1 MKTRNMLLIIL
12 LVIYV
17 PIWAKGK
24 AVISGYIKDLYLS
37 KPINGI
43 TITLI
48 GDKLIYQCL
57 SDSNGFYQFKNIPK
71 GQYKLILQ
79 DENYSKEYREN
90 VQITDKT
97 SFSEQSFNLI
107 PYLTD
112 VLSNSRSHFGCGYVV
127 YYSEIESSN
136 IIKLLR
142 KVPNQNINMIAA
154 YVRGVDSRNGE
165 TPIIRG
171 SRPEGTAYYI
181 DGVRI
186 ANPNTGEVVI
196 GKQ

>member
-1 MKTRNMLLIIL
+1 MKIRNMLLIIL

-24 AVISGYIKDLYLS
+24 AIISGYIKDLYLS

-57 SDSNGFYQFKNIPK
+57 SDSNGFYEFTNIPK

-79 DENYSKEYREN
+79 NEHYSKESREN

-97 SFSEQSFNLI
+97 YFSEQSFNLI

-112 VLSNSRSHFGCGYVV
+112 LMSESRSYFGCGYVV
-127 YYSEIESSN
+127 YYSEIESSK
-136 IIKLLR
+136 IIKLLS
-142 KVPNQNINMIAA
+142 KAPNQNINVIAA
-154 YVRGVDSRNGE
+154 YARGVDSRNGE

-171 SRPEGTAYYI
+171 ARPEGTAYYI

-186 ANPNTGEVVI
+186 ANPNTGEIII